1 MTANSQPI
9 EKLKT
14 RFDNSL
20 ELIGGTPLVKLNKIS
35 PPNGANIYAKLEFM
49 NPGGSVKDRIA
60 LAMIEDAEKRGVLK
74 PGSTII
80 EPTSGNTGIGLAL
93 VGAVKGYNVT
103 LVMSENMS
111 EERRTILESYG
122 AKLELSR
129 AEFGMEGTIERAE
142 ELLAKNPDY
151 FMPQQF
157 NNPANPEVHRQTTG
171 PEIISSMNGEP
182 VHGFVAGIGTGGTIT
197 GAGEVLKKHYG
208 DTKIVGVEPATS
220 AVLSGNPPGPHK
232 IQGIGAGFKP
242 KVLNMDILDSIRTVS
257 DDEAYNFALRLAKEE
272 GLLVGI
278 SSGANCFAACQL
290 AKEMGPDKNIV
301 AIICDTGERYLSFYK
316 YFH

>member
-1 MTANSQPI
+1 MTANPQSI

-20 ELIGGTPLVKLNKIS
+20 ELIGGTPLVKLNKVS
-35 PPNGANIYAKLEFM
+35 PPNGGTIYAKLEFM

-93 VGAVKGYNVT
+93 VGAVKGYKVI

-111 EERRTILESYG
+111 TERRMILESFG
-122 AKLELSR
+122 AKTELSR

-142 ELLAKNPDY
+142 ELLAENPDY

-171 PEIISSMNGEP
+171 PEIIAAMNGEP

-197 GAGEVLKKHYG
+197 GAGEVLKERYAEA
-208 DTKIVGVEPATS
+208 KIVGVEPATS

-242 KVLNMDILDSIRTVS
+242 KVLNMDILDSIRPVS
-257 DDEAYNFALRLAKEE
+257 DEDAFHFSQRLAKEE

-278 SSGANCFAACQL
+278 SSGAASFAAHQL
-290 AKEMGPDKNIV
+290 AQELGTGKNVVVILP
-301 AIICDTGERYLSFYK
+301 DTGERYFSFYK
-316 YFH
+316 YF